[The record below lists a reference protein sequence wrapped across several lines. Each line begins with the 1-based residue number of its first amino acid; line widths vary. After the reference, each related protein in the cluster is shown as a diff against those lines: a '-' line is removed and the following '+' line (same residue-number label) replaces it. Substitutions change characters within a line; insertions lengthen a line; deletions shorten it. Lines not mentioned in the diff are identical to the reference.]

1 MGRRSSWS
9 GGDQVRQYICALLE
23 TNEVYT
29 QLIGFFSIRNLR
41 QRLYKESYEFV
52 KQQRIDCLMQGAW
65 FPITARGNTLAGSSS
80 APGSTSDLSAS
91 SNAINN
97 NNPALM
103 HPGVLIG
110 GTSGHAMTIA
120 TSGGTIHTGYRWRYF
135 KLSPSK
141 KQLHYGEFTERVS
154 SQIKSYEKLT
164 EKSEILFRCPSI

>member
-1 MGRRSSWS
+1 MKSTRNSS
-9 GGDQVRQYICALLE
+9 V
-23 TNEVYT
+23 
-29 QLIGFFSIRNLR
+29 FSIRNLR

-80 APGSTSDLSAS
+80 APGSTSDLGTSN
-91 SNAINN
+91 NAINN

-103 HPGVLIG
+103 NPGVLIG
-110 GTSGHAMTIA
+110 GSSGHAMTIA

-164 EKSEILFRCPSI
+164 EKSKILFHCPSI